1 MCVHVFIH
9 KTPAIDMLNGIH
21 KHTIHMPYTGSMH
34 VTYVH
39 VHPHST
45 VSIMYTY
52 AVVPL
57 FCCQNIFVVA

>member
-9 KTPAIDMLNGIH
+9 KTPAIDILNDIY

-39 VHPHST
+39 VHTHRQT
-45 VSIMYTY
+45 DTDTCM
-52 AVVPL
+52 
-57 FCCQNIFVVA
+57 FVCVQ